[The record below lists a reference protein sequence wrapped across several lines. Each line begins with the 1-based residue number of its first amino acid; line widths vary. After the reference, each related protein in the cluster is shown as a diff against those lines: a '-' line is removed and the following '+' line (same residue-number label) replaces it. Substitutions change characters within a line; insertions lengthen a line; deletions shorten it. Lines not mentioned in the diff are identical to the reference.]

1 MPWQSLFKQILL
13 RQLYASDFSRSAAW
27 PILRAGSGSCRETD
41 MEEEVLLTETRGS
54 VRVLT
59 LNRPRKLNAFNADLL
74 KALTE
79 ALLAVQHDQSVAA
92 GAGRAFSPGMDTS
105 VPRVLTTE
113 SRKDLVRHAD
123 ESTNVFKLLA
133 RIDKPIIAAVHGY
146 ALGAGCSLAFGCDL
160 VIAAESA
167 RFGFPELRAGLTAS
181 TVTSHAVH
189 VMGRKIAFELLMLC
203 ENITPQRAY
212 ELGLVNRVV
221 PDGQQLETALGMA
234 EVIAKWNPEFVGQ
247 TKRTFHRAASL
258 DFEQA

>member
-1 MPWQSLFKQILL
+1 M
-13 RQLYASDFSRSAAW
+13 
-27 PILRAGSGSCRETD
+27 
-41 MEEEVLLTETRGS
+41 EEVLLAETRGP
-54 VRVLT
+54 VRLLT
-59 LNRPRKLNAFNADLL
+59 LNRPRKLNALNAELL
-74 KALTE
+74 KALSA
-79 ALLAVQHDQSVAA
+79 ALRAAQHDDAVAAVVIA

-113 SRKDLVRHAD
+113 SRKLLVRHAD
-123 ESTNVFKLLA
+123 ESTSLFKLLA

-146 ALGAGCSLAFGCDL
+146 ALGAGCSLALGCDL

-181 TVTSHAVH
+181 TVTAHAVH

-203 ENITPQRAY
+203 ENMTPQRAY

-221 PDGQQLETALGMA
+221 PDGQELETALGMA
-234 EVIAKWNPEFVGQ
+234 EIIAGWNPEFVGQ

-258 DFEQA
+258 EFEQAMDMARDISVMMARLAPA